1 MFFHLYDWIRRLAQ
15 GDVQPL
21 PEPSIGTRRTLFM
34 ASTIAGTNFR
44 SAPKNP
50 INQHTAGAFPQ
61 PEQWLDNLWDKVLS

>member
-1 MFFHLYDWIRRLAQ
+1 
-15 GDVQPL
+15 
-21 PEPSIGTRRTLFM
+21 M